1 MVSWKE
7 IKSRIEDFYKFSQ
20 QEIIGL
26 IAATIVITIIYSMID
41 NYRVVIDPFKVLL
54 ISVIAIISL
63 FFRFSCQKIYGLS
76 QGQKAEYKV
85 WWIGLGI
92 SFVVALLSGGKV
104 PLIFVG
110 GAISTIMIKQR
121 LGELRYGQSNMV
133 MAITALWGIL
143 GNLILAI
150 LFAVASYISPQN
162 YFFNQGMKLNLV
174 YFFNQGMKLNLVMA
188 FCALF
193 PLPQL
198 DGLSL
203 FFGSRNLYYVA
214 IATVLLAAVL
224 LLTKTAFRLIA
235 AIIIALAVGLFYI
248 LIGSE
253 KD

>member
-7 IKSRIEDFYKFSQ
+7 VTARIKDFYKFSQ
-20 QEIIGL
+20 QEIVGL
-26 IAATIVITIIYSMID
+26 IGATIIITFIYSMIE
-41 NYRVVIDPFKVLL
+41 NYRIIIDPSKLLLVL
-54 ISVIAIISL
+54 IAVIITL
-63 FFRFSCQKIYGLS
+63 FFRVSCQKIYGLS
-76 QGQKAEYKV
+76 QGQKAEFKV

-110 GAISTIMIKQR
+110 GVISTIMVKQR
-121 LGELRYGQSNMV
+121 LGEFRYGQSNQV

-150 LFAVASYISPQN
+150 LFAVALYISPQN
-162 YFFNQGMKLNLV
+162 YFFNQGMII
-174 YFFNQGMKLNLVMA
+174 NLVMA
-188 FCALF
+188 FFSLF
-193 PLPQL
+193 PFPQL

-214 IATVLLAAVL
+214 IAAVLLSAVL
-224 LLTKTAFRLIA
+224 LLTKTAFGLIA
-235 AIIIALAVGLFYI
+235 AIVVGLGVGLFYI

>member
-174 YFFNQGMKLNLVMA
+174 MA

>member
-150 LFAVASYISPQN
+150 LFAVALYISPQN
-162 YFFNQGMKLNLV
+162 

-214 IATVLLAAVL
+214 IATVLLSAVL
-224 LLTKTAFRLIA
+224 LLTKTAFGLIA
-235 AIIIALAVGLFYI
+235 AIVVGLGVGLFYI